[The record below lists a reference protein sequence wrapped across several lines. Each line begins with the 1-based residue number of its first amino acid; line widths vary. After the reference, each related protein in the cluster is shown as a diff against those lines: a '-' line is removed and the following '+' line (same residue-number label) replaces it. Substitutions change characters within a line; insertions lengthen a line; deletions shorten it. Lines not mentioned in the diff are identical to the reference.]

1 MSEDKLRLMFDELMM
16 ARELLALSYKAV
28 EAHPD
33 AMVRVRVEPMDPEEE
48 EEEGSDS
55 IDMMSSRKVLSFSTL
70 LSYALE
76 TATKQFRDE
85 LDKILKPEAQ

>member
-48 EEEGSDS
+48 EEGSDS